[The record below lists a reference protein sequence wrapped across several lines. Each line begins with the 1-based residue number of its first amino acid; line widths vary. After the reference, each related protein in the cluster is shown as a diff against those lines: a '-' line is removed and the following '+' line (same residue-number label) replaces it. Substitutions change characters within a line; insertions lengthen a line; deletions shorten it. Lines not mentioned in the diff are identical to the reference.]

1 MGSKRLISGNSSS
14 AELWVR
20 VFQKTKIARFSP
32 LPPLSVVHVGALVVC
47 FNKLGS
53 GTKFALCE
61 RDCVHIMT
69 CRIERVVGPDGIVV
83 LQISGRIDGPDIEI
97 LRELME
103 SETPSKSTVA
113 LDLRNVTLIS
123 RDAIKLLSTVEEKG
137 TELRNC
143 PAYIREWVSREKH
156 SRTMET

>member
-1 MGSKRLISGNSSS
+1 
-14 AELWVR
+14 
-20 VFQKTKIARFSP
+20 
-32 LPPLSVVHVGALVVC
+32 
-47 FNKLGS
+47 
-53 GTKFALCE
+53 
-61 RDCVHIMT
+61 MT
-69 CRIERVVGPDGIVV
+69 CKIERIVSPQGFV
-83 LQISGRIDGPDIEI
+83 ILQISGRIDGPDIEI

-143 PAYIREWVSREKH
+143 PAYIREWVSREKQ
-156 SRTMET
+156 SGTMET

>member
-1 MGSKRLISGNSSS
+1 
-14 AELWVR
+14 
-20 VFQKTKIARFSP
+20 
-32 LPPLSVVHVGALVVC
+32 
-47 FNKLGS
+47 
-53 GTKFALCE
+53 
-61 RDCVHIMT
+61 MT